1 MCHNLLKI
9 EDKLYYLN
17 DISCFLHL
25 ETENSKTLELP
36 FAANQKGLPAS
47 PRLSTTI
54 LPCQKL
60 GELPRGLAPEEVVK
74 SLDCADLACNRVNVV
89 KSQN

>member
-1 MCHNLLKI
+1 M
-9 EDKLYYLN
+9 
-17 DISCFLHL
+17 
-25 ETENSKTLELP
+25 
-36 FAANQKGLPAS
+36 
-47 PRLSTTI
+47 TI